1 MYWLCPS
8 HAPSAA
14 VAGRIVYGWWDHE
27 ALLCVAYHS
36 QLTFYALVG
45 AAPFSRVAEVPLR
58 ARILAVEVSHGQADV
73 LYVLTDHPH
82 PRLVAFRPGDAHGVR
97 TVRVWPLDQPLR
109 PASNIGVTLALE
121 KAHGR
126 SSGRW
131 VLTHTH
137 TGYVHLAKLGT
148 DIAFHARLTHATLV
162 HATFLER
169 TSAHVPAMLACL
181 SISSSLYTKDTPVLT
196 FHTIHTS
203 RRALEQVPWAPMSSK
218 PHDRKV
224 PRLDVPGTWLS
235 LIHI

>member
-8 HAPSAA
+8 HAPGAA

-45 AAPFSRVAEVPLR
+45 AAPYSRVAEVPLR

-109 PASNIGVTLALE
+109 PASDIGVTLAL
-121 KAHGR
+121 
-126 SSGRW
+126 
-131 VLTHTH
+131 
-137 TGYVHLAKLGT
+137 
-148 DIAFHARLTHATLV
+148 
-162 HATFLER
+162 
-169 TSAHVPAMLACL
+169 
-181 SISSSLYTKDTPVLT
+181 
-196 FHTIHTS
+196 
-203 RRALEQVPWAPMSSK
+203 
-218 PHDRKV
+218 
-224 PRLDVPGTWLS
+224 
-235 LIHI
+235 